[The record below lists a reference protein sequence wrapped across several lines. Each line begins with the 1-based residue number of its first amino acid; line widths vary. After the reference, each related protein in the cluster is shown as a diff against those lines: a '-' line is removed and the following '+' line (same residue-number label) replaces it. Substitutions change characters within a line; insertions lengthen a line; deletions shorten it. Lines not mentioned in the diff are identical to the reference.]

1 MLSHRPHERT
11 LAAIRR
17 WDPLAWILLSHGVAM
32 SLAGETASPLLV
44 STLSVALAVSRLA
57 LGWWGRHDVT
67 RIQFARSLVSIVLAY
82 AVLVV
87 DGGVESPFFFWVLLI
102 LGWQVLDLPQRLF
115 RYLGFTAIAAYLIV
129 VLITVE
135 LTAPALFRASLLAA
149 FVFVLSLGRW
159 MLDIREA
166 EVARLDEVV
175 KGIMNDAPL
184 AVAVFDHDRETLLY
198 ANAAAH
204 SIGIASLDDM
214 AHLLL
219 EEENRTGPV
228 TTLADL
234 VMGAGFRRSTV
245 RAYRHIREGSTYR
258 IGYHPRMV
266 DGAPPIVVV
275 YGLVD
280 DGPGT
285 MTWTDQ

>member
-102 LGWQVLDLPQRLF
+102 LGWQVLDLPLRLF

-135 LTAPALFRASLLAA
+135 LTAPALFRASLL
-149 FVFVLSLGRW
+149 R
-159 MLDIREA
+159 
-166 EVARLDEVV
+166 RLRVRPE
-175 KGIMNDAPL
+175 L
-184 AVAVFDHDRETLLY
+184 
-198 ANAAAH
+198 
-204 SIGIASLDDM
+204 
-214 AHLLL
+214 
-219 EEENRTGPV
+219 GPV
-228 TTLADL
+228 DARHSGSRVSLA
-234 VMGAGFRRSTV
+234 STKSS
-245 RAYRHIREGSTYR
+245 RGS
-258 IGYHPRMV
+258 
-266 DGAPPIVVV
+266 
-275 YGLVD
+275 
-280 DGPGT
+280 
-285 MTWTDQ
+285 